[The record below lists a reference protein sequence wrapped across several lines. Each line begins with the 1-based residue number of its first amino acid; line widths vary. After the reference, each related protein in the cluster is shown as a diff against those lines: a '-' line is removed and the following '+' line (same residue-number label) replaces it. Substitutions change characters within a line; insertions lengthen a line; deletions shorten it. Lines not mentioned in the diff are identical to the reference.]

1 VWPHLHYVLLRVELR
16 GSCRGSIGGRGIVVV
31 DWRGFEVGAVV
42 RVVGLLLGVVEC
54 EVVLRCL
61 AIALALAEGNEPL

>member
-1 VWPHLHYVLLRVELR
+1 
-16 GSCRGSIGGRGIVVV
+16 VVV